1 MNGIL
6 EALTQT
12 RASYTVLN
20 RISGHRACPPPDVPL
35 AGELSIAILAPYA
48 WFRSTLPSELP
59 LPESGRVATR
69 LAVPSEH
76 VISNLASYG
85 NTSATSIPLA
95 LDEAVRSG
103 KVQAVHVIAAA
114 RFVAGLVISLS
125 LWFVAEVLQ
134 WRTVTLEGVHDSEL
148 EMQLIKL
155 LLTKSSMLEVTGSS
169 LGNSLWQKCKVRLI
183 SFGKYDIL
191 VAEKLLALFNSMK
204 FTCLSEGKGYHF
216 PPCHIVNIC
225 GFRVL
230 IDCHLDLS
238 ALAVFSPLSTVISS
252 LFDERTSNDRGQ
264 SLSSSSAG
272 YARVTISYPKQR
284 LQSKDICNGG
294 SFQTRGTDD
303 EGPRFHAYGVETIL
317 LT

>member
-1 MNGIL
+1 MFLHQLIGNDYI
-6 EALTQT
+6 
-12 RASYTVLN
+12 
-20 RISGHRACPPPDVPL
+20 RIIDA
-35 AGELSIAILAPYA
+35 
-48 WFRSTLPSELP
+48 
-59 LPESGRVATR
+59 VATR

-155 LLTKSSMLEVTGSS
+155 LLTKSSML
-169 LGNSLWQKCKVRLI
+169 
-183 SFGKYDIL
+183 
-191 VAEKLLALFNSMK
+191 
-204 FTCLSEGKGYHF
+204 TCLSEGKGYHF

-264 SLSSSSAG
+264 SLSSSVSAREEV
-272 YARVTISYPKQR
+272 AV
-284 LQSKDICNGG
+284 
-294 SFQTRGTDD
+294 F
-303 EGPRFHAYGVETIL
+303 
-317 LT
+317 